1 MGGVV
6 YWGQCSVAESMVEQ
20 QWKLRVEDVFKRFP
34 KDTGILEVLN
44 GVSIAARPKE
54 IVSVIGPSGSGKS
67 TLFNIISGLIRPD
80 RGRIYIDG
88 AIVPDGGGLVAY
100 MQQKDLLLP
109 WRTVLSNTLLGPEIE
124 GTSINEARSMALEL
138 LGRFGLSGF
147 ANVYPGQLSGGM
159 RQRAALV
166 RTLLFRKDLV
176 LLDEPF
182 GALDA
187 MTRSVMHAFVLDAW
201 KEFGLTVLFITHD
214 VEEALLVADQVVVL
228 TARPATVKAVIP
240 VLLPRPRR
248 VTDQGFVELKKH
260 LLDLL
265 HGELMGAFSYD
276 A

>member
-1 MGGVV
+1 M
-6 YWGQCSVAESMVEQ
+6 AEQ

-34 KDTGILEVLN
+34 QETGILEVLN

-54 IVSVIGPSGSGKS
+54 IVSIIGPSGSGKS

-80 RGRIYIDG
+80 RGLIYTDG
-88 AIVPDGGGLVAY
+88 TIVPDGGGLVAY

-124 GTSINEARSMALEL
+124 GTSINEARGMALEL

-147 ANVYPGQLSGGM
+147 ANVYPSQLSGGM

-166 RTLLFRKDLV
+166 RTLLFRKDIV

-187 MTRSVMHAFVLDAW
+187 MTRSVMHTLVLRAW

-214 VEEALLVADQVVVL
+214 VEEALLVADQIVVL

-240 VLLPRPRR
+240 VLLPRPRI
-248 VTDQGFVELKKH
+248 VTDKGFVELKRR
-260 LLDLL
+260 LLELL